1 MWGGVPRVAA
11 LPCAPAIPP
20 RAQESLRQTIPPF
33 RATVKD
39 DKSGIGHIGRF
50 GRLLHLTDCPLADR
64 LLVALRL
71 AEHVRHWHRIDGATG
86 PSLDLVG
93 AREKADHG
101 LEHHGDGLASTGCAH
116 FVPLSFVLMLVHVR
130 RHW

>member
-86 PSLDLVG
+86 PSLDLSALG
-93 AREKADHG
+93 KKPITGSSTTAMALRPRAA
-101 LEHHGDGLASTGCAH
+101 LTSSPLASC
-116 FVPLSFVLMLVHVR
+116 
-130 RHW
+130 